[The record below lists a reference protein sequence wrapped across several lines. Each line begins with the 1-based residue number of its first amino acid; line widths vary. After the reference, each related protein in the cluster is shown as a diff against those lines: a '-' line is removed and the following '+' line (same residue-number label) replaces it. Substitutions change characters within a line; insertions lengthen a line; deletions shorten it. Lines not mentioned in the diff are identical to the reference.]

1 MSENVYEKNGG
12 NRSIYVIIFS
22 ALVLVLLLLVPECIR
37 IFRSDAAKNEQDVNT
52 EKAETR
58 QADGFSV
65 SEEEWCALQSKVAQL
80 ESEVLALK
88 SAQAGMAKSVKSI
101 NDKSTVTTSVAA
113 SSNKPASQSLS
124 TAVTLA
130 SYNHDWNSREATVAL
145 KNNTAQTITSVNGR
159 LIYYDMK
166 GNMLDYRDFTQSVN
180 IEPGMAKTFSMSG
193 YGTKDHFAYYKS
205 DSFDSHHRY
214 NVKFELKSFNA
225 K

>member
-1 MSENVYEKNGG
+1 MSENGYEKKG
-12 NRSIYVIIFS
+12 SSKSLYVIIIC
-22 ALVLVLLLLVPECIR
+22 AVVLVVLLLIPEFMLF
-37 IFRSDAAKNEQDVNT
+37 FRSDATKNEQDVNT

-65 SEEEWCALQSKVAQL
+65 SEEEWSALQSKVAQL

-88 SAQAGMAKSVKSI
+88 SAQAGMTKSVKSS
-101 NDKSTVTTSVAA
+101 NEKSMVSTSAAA

-130 SYNHDWNSREATVAL
+130 SYNHDWSSREATVAL
-145 KNNTAQTITSVNGR
+145 KNNTDRTVTSVSGR
-159 LIYYDMK
+159 IIYYDMK

-193 YGTKDHFAYYKS
+193 YGTKDFYAYYKS